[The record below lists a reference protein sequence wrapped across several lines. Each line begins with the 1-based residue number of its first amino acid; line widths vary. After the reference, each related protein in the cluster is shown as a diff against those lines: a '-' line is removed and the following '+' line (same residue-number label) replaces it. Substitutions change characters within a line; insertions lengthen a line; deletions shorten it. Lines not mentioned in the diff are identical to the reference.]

1 MSKKEICIISVLAA
15 LILAAVIAAVSIR
28 ANREPERIVGE
39 FTPPSFAEN
48 ALAGVPDP
56 TEVEGLPYGTL
67 TLSAGISV
75 SMVSELTADENGDV
89 EIWFTAPES
98 NQGWVMLRLT
108 DGQGN
113 VLGET
118 GLLKPGRYIRTMHL
132 DTVPKSGG
140 IILAK
145 ILTYEP
151 DTYYSMGSA
160 SAQVMLNVP

>member
-15 LILAAVIAAVSIR
+15 LILAVVIAAVSIR
-28 ANREPERIVGE
+28 AGREPERIVGE
-39 FTPPSFAEN
+39 FAPPAFSEN
-48 ALAGVPDP
+48 ALAGAPDP

-67 TLSAGISV
+67 TLSEEMAV
-75 SMVSELTADENGDV
+75 SMVSDLTVDENGDV
-89 EIWFTAPES
+89 EIWLTAPDT
-98 NQGWVMLRLT
+98 NQGWVMLRLV
-108 DGQGN
+108 DEQGR
-113 VLGET
+113 VLAES

>member
-1 MSKKEICIISVLAA
+1 MSKKEICILSVLAA
-15 LILAAVIAAVSIR
+15 LIIAAVIAVVCIR
-28 ANREPERIVGE
+28 GSREPERVVGE

-48 ALAGVPDP
+48 VHTGAPDP

-67 TLSAGISV
+67 TLSEEISI
-75 SMVSELTADENGDV
+75 SMVSTLNVDENGDV
-89 EIWFTAPES
+89 EIWLTAPAS
-98 NQGWVMLRLT
+98 NKGWVMLRLV
-108 DGQGN
+108 DEQGR
-113 VLGET
+113 VLAESGV
-118 GLLKPGRYIRTMHL
+118 LKANQYIRTMHL
-132 DTVPKSGG
+132 DSVPQSGG